1 MGGRTHMRGIFKHL
15 RRYRGRVLIGLF
27 ALLLVDAGQ
36 LFVPL
41 FIRNA
46 VNQLTAGSS
55 EALVRNALLIVA
67 MAILVG
73 IGRFFWR
80 FFLLGASRR
89 IRRDVRNQI
98 YQHIVKLS
106 AKFFY
111 NNTTG
116 DLMAHFTNDADAVM
130 MACGFGVLACAD
142 FCIMMTFCIA
152 AMISIHPML
161 TLYAFLPLPILTF
174 IVIFFGRII
183 HNRFEAVQETFS
195 LLMEKVRESLAGIR
209 VIKSFTQEEGMSRD
223 FAKTNQLFIDQNMS
237 LVKISGLLDPM
248 ISTLSELSFLMVLF
262 FGGLAVVHQEIN
274 IGDFVAFMLYL
285 GLLTWPMMA
294 VGMMVN
300 MMQRGSASMKR
311 IETILASIPEIKDV
325 PGAKPFDG
333 PGRIEYKDLTFAYL
347 QGTNVLEHINI
358 SIEPGETLGVIGL
371 TGSGK
376 STLVHLM
383 VRLFEPQRDQLLI
396 DGLPVHEYQLYDLR
410 RQIALV
416 PQDGFLF
423 STTIRDNLAYGKPE
437 ATQEEIERVAKL
449 AGIYEEI
456 LDMPQQFNTLLGERG
471 VSLSGGQKQRVAIAR
486 ALLTD
491 PKILILDDALSAVD
505 AEKEEEI
512 LGNLRQIFQERTAI
526 VIAHRISAVKDLDH
540 IIVLDHSKLI
550 EQGTHEEL
558 IHANGIYAHL
568 YELQKAEE
576 GVTL

>member
-1 MGGRTHMRGIFKHL
+1 MRGIFKHL

>member
-1 MGGRTHMRGIFKHL
+1 MRGILGHL

-46 VNQLTAGSS
+46 VNQLTVGSS
-55 EALVRNALLIVA
+55 ETLVRNALLIVA

-89 IRRDVRNQI
+89 IRRDIRNQI
-98 YQHIVKLS
+98 YQHIVTLS

-130 MACGFGVLACAD
+130 MACGFGILAFAD
-142 FCIMMTFCIA
+142 FCIMMTFCVG

-223 FAKTNQLFIDQNMS
+223 FAKTNQIFIDQNMS
-237 LVKISGLLDPM
+237 LVRISGLLDPM

-311 IETILASIPEIKDV
+311 IETILANVPEIKDV
-325 PGAKPFDG
+325 PNAKLFDG
-333 PGRIEYKDLTFAYL
+333 PGRIEYKNLTFAYL
-347 QGTNVLEHINI
+347 EGTNVLENINI
-358 SIEPGETLGVIGL
+358 IIEPGETLGVIGL

-383 VRLFEPQRDQLLI
+383 VRVFEPQRDQLLI
-396 DGLPVHEYQLYDLR
+396 DGLPVDEYQLFDLR

-423 STTIRDNLAYGKPE
+423 STTIRDNLSYGKPE
-437 ATQEEIERVAKL
+437 ATQEEIERVTKL
-449 AGIYEEI
+449 AGIYDEI
-456 LDMPQQFNTLLGERG
+456 LDMPQQFSTLLGERG

-540 IIVLDHSKLI
+540 IIVLDHSRMI